1 MLRATACWLGKQ
13 DLATSPDATEEIR
26 GLFSKPGA
34 ENSVQHKAAAIF
46 VPSASCLARLSRRS
60 KQLVVDEMFQ
70 GQGSG
75 VLLVGLAA
83 TTLASGKP
91 IISFHVVP
99 YKCYDL
105 VRFII
110 FFIG

>member
-1 MLRATACWLGKQ
+1 MLRATAWLGKH
-13 DLATSPDATEEIR
+13 DLATSPDATEIR
-26 GLFSKPGA
+26 GLFWKPGA
-34 ENSVQHKAAAIF
+34 ENSVHKAAAIF

-105 VRFII
+105 VRFTI